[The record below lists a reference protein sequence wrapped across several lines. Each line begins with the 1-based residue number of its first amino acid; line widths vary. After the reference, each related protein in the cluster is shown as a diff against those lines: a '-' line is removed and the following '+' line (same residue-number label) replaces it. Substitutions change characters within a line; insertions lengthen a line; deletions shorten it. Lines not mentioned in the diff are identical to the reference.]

1 MEIKHLTDENFAE
14 ETSGESLVVVDF
26 FATWC
31 GPCRILGPILED
43 VSKELSDTKI
53 VKVDVDE
60 CEKTARQFGIMSIP
74 TLVFLK
80 NGKEIDR
87 HIGLMNRD
95 MLVELINQNKWKS
108 HKHYFYSVANS
119 KMDLSF
125 FVFYNLN
132 F

>member
-1 MEIKHLTDENFAE
+1 MEIKHLTDKNFAE
-14 ETSGESLVVVDF
+14 ETSGERLVVVDF

-95 MLVELINQNKWKS
+95 MLVELINQNK
-108 HKHYFYSVANS
+108 
-119 KMDLSF
+119 
-125 FVFYNLN
+125 
-132 F
+132 

>member
-1 MEIKHLTDENFAE
+1 MEIKHLTDESFVE
-14 ETSGESLVVVDF
+14 ETKGENLVVDF

-43 VSKELSDTKI
+43 VSKELTDVKI

-95 MLVELINQNKWKS
+95 MLVELINQNK
-108 HKHYFYSVANS
+108 
-119 KMDLSF
+119 
-125 FVFYNLN
+125 
-132 F
+132 